1 MKKVLTKKKKYVAP
15 SVQVLELETTQ
26 ILAGS
31 GETNS
36 TPTVNGFTRI
46 LLETTQILAGSGE
59 TNSTPTVNGFQPGDS
74 FGSGDMEESSPAR
87 RTSIWD

>member
-31 GETNS
+31 NANAA
-36 TPTVNGFTRI
+36 PTVNGF
-46 LLETTQILAGSGE
+46 ESAGSL
-59 TNSTPTVNGFQPGDS
+59 
-74 FGSGDMEESSPAR
+74 GSGDMEESSPAR
-87 RTSIWD
+87 STSIWD

>member
-1 MKKVLTKKKKYVAP
+1 MNEVLTKKKKYVAP
-15 SVQVLELETTQ
+15 AVEVLELETTQ

-36 TPTVNGFTRI
+36 TPTVNGF
-46 LLETTQILAGSGE
+46 
-59 TNSTPTVNGFQPGDS
+59 QPG
-74 FGSGDMEESSPAR
+74 GSLGTGDMGESTPAR